1 MHSKSVFPLH
11 CFAKVWQTAVP
22 LGNVLVGLLVNLHA
36 GQTLGGSVA
45 WWCMVVHGCA
55 WWCIA
60 WHGGV
65 VGGMGRLGD
74 NIVGGRCRWSGK
86 TLADRVIAG
95 LGEKQP
101 D

>member
-1 MHSKSVFPLH
+1 M
-11 CFAKVWQTAVP
+11 
-22 LGNVLVGLLVNLHA
+22 LVKLLVA
-36 GQTLGGSVA
+36 
-45 WWCMVVHGCA
+45 
-55 WWCIA
+55 A

>member
-1 MHSKSVFPLH
+1 MSWWACLLI
-11 CFAKVWQTAVP
+11 CT
-22 LGNVLVGLLVNLHA
+22 LVKLLVAAWH
-36 GQTLGGSVA
+36 GGVVGG
-45 WWCMVVHGCA
+45 MVHGGA